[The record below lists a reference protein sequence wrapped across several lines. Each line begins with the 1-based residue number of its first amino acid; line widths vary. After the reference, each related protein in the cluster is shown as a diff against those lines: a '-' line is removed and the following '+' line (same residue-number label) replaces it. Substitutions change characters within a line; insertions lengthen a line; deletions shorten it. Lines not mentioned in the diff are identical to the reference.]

1 MLGKPM
7 RIFMNSNGEKCFELF
22 YKWASDEHIQS
33 ADYIIKNEELLSA
46 VQHAIA
52 KGNYVSVSSCGVE
65 FLGDGLMYVLDGVVE
80 YSEDWVSDNYRCLVI
95 KRGYHAFLT
104 KSGVY
109 RVNL

>member
-7 RIFMNSNGEKCFELF
+7 RIFENSNGEKCVELF
-22 YKWASDEHIQS
+22 YKWASDDAIQS
-33 ADYIIKNEELLSA
+33 ANYIIKNEGLLSA

-52 KGNYVSVSSCGVE
+52 KGYYVSASYYGVE
-65 FLGDGLMYVLDGVVE
+65 FPNDVLMYVLDSVAE
-80 YSEDWVSDNYRCLVI
+80 YTESWVSDNYRDLVI

-109 RVNL
+109 RVSL